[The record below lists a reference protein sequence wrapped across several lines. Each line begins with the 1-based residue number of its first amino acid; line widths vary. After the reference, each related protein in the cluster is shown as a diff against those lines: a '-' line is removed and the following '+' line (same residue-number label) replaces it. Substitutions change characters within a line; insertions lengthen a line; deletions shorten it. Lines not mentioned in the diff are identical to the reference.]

1 MEIQYGL
8 NLSTGCRDVDF
19 KPESNFYSP
28 KAKTS
33 GRNYKVSL
41 NQFIHTINAVFG
53 NGGDYSDVAKELGI
67 TNSAVYSRSISCGK
81 QSQRFPR
88 LITVLAIPL
97 LRQRL
102 FSLNSASTSN

>member
-53 NGGDYSDVAKELGI
+53 NGGDYSDVAKELGV
-67 TNSAVYSRSISCGK
+67 TNSAVYSRVK
-81 QSQRFPR
+81 KLRE
-88 LITVLAIPL
+88 TVPTLPKIDNRSSDTAVEAAAILAKLGIN
-97 LRQRL
+97 Q
-102 FSLNSASTSN
+102 

>member
-67 TNSAVYSRSISCGK
+67 TNSAVYSRVNK
-81 QSQRFPR
+81 LRE
-88 LITVLAIPL
+88 TVPTLPKIDNRSSDTAVEAAAILAKLGIN
-97 LRQRL
+97 Q
-102 FSLNSASTSN
+102 